1 MPRRKGAKNIPRTV
15 EQLELEL
22 LQRYAAEGKNLPAK
36 AKGKAKAAP
45 APRPAPTPVKSSKK
59 LELAPVPKE
68 EKEEQGDTYRC
79 GKCQAP
85 LDSEL
90 ETCPHCGAPQ
100 KKSGGTLGAVFL
112 IVLAVFVIVNFM
124 GGFGD
129 LSKSHMKD
137 SVPSSSRTTN
147 PSRSL
152 QSVLEPFFRDIP
164 VVQWVVYNADEVYV
178 GFKANYD
185 YSKPE
190 PLKLIMGNAARLAY
204 DAGHRGFELWAVDA
218 TRTDRTWRP
227 ENGIE
232 AWLLT
237 KITLAL

>member
-1 MPRRKGAKNIPRTV
+1 MAIQV
-15 EQLELEL
+15 C
-22 LQRYAAEGKNLPAK
+22 AE
-36 AKGKAKAAP
+36 
-45 APRPAPTPVKSSKK
+45 
-59 LELAPVPKE
+59 
-68 EKEEQGDTYRC
+68 C
-79 GKCQAP
+79 GKDVSTTAK
-85 LDSEL
+85 S
-90 ETCPHCGAPQ
+90 CPHCGAPQ

-124 GGFGD
+124 GGFGN
-129 LSKSHMKD
+129 SPKSHMRD
-137 SVPSSSRTTN
+137 SGPSSSRTTN

-152 QSVLEPFFRDIP
+152 QSVLGPFFRDIP
-164 VVQWVVYNADEVYV
+164 VVQWVVYNGDELYV
-178 GFKANYD
+178 GFRANYD